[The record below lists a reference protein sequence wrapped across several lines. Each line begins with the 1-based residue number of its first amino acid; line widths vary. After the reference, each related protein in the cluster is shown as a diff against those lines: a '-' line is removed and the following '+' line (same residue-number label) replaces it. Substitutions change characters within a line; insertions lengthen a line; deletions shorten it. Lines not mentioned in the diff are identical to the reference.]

1 MTLSPQPGRTA
12 TIFDPITLRG
22 VTARNRIWVPALC
35 QYSCLA
41 RDGMPTDWHLVHLGS
56 FAMGG
61 AGIVMAEA
69 TAVVPEGRISPHD
82 TGIWNDAQAGAW
94 SRVVDFVHSQG
105 ALAGLQLAHAG
116 RKASVYPEWGSAVKG
131 SIPLDAPTDVDPGR
145 GWETVS
151 ASDLAFVGYR
161 APRAL
166 ALDELPA
173 VVAAFAAAAR
183 RAIDAGFDLVELH
196 AAHGYLLHQFLS
208 PLSNTRTDAYG
219 GPLENR
225 ARLLLDIVRAVRA
238 QLGESVPLLVR
249 FSASDYAEGGWDAAQ
264 TATVAGWAHEA
275 GADFFDISS
284 GGLMSGV
291 RIPLGP
297 GYQVPFAEQVRESAD
312 VAVSAVGLITEV
324 AQAAAIVESG
334 QADAVMLGREM
345 MRDPHFPL
353 RAAHELG
360 VELDY
365 WPPQYVRAK
374 WPQP

>member
-1 MTLSPQPGRTA
+1 MTSL
-12 TIFDPITLRG
+12 FDPIALRG

-35 QYSCLA
+35 EYSVVE
-41 RDGMPTDWHLVHLGS
+41 RDGVPTDWHLAHLGS

-61 AGIVMAEA
+61 AGVVMAEA
-69 TAVVPEGRISPHD
+69 TAVVPEGRISPRD
-82 TGIWNDAQAGAW
+82 TGIWNDAQVAAW
-94 SRVVDFVHSQG
+94 SRIVAFVHSQG
-105 ALAGLQLAHAG
+105 ALVGLQLAHAG
-116 RKASVYPEWGSAVKG
+116 RKASVYPEWGFEQKG
-131 SIPLDAPTDVDPGR
+131 SIPLDAPAEVDPGQ

-151 ASDLAFVGYR
+151 ASDLAFAGYR

-166 ALDELPA
+166 ELDELPG
-173 VVAAFAAAAR
+173 VVAAFARGAR

-225 ARLLLDIVRAVRA
+225 ARLLLDIVRAVRTE
-238 QLGESVPLLVR
+238 LGESVPLLVR
-249 FSASDYAEGGWDAAQ
+249 FSASDYAEGGWDAEQ
-264 TATVAGWAHEA
+264 TATVARWAHEA

-284 GGLMSGV
+284 GGLISGV

-297 GYQVPFAEQVRESAD
+297 GYQVPFAEQVRETAD